1 MVKNTKGG
9 TGTKGLARKHQN
21 NNNNTSYAKS
31 RLPSCDLERIAIC
44 TKMLGNGM
52 CNITTSN
59 NLTLL
64 GHIRN
69 KFRGQHKRHNSISKN
84 SILLIGLREWETVS
98 KNCDILYIYDE
109 REIDSISSNPALDI
123 SIILNL
129 RNGNA
134 NLNQYHLNDLFS
146 NHNDLPHIPHT
157 EHSLPNFSQSSLTP
171 HTDNIHHHYHNHNH
185 NDYDNHN
192 HNDIDIDD
200 I

>member
-9 TGTKGLARKHQN
+9 TGTKALARKHQN
-21 NNNNTSYAKS
+21 NINNTSSAKS

-69 KFRGQHKRHNSISKN
+69 KFRGQHKRHNSISTN
-84 SILLIGLREWETVS
+84 TILLIGLREWETVP
-98 KNCDILYIYDE
+98 KNCDVLYIYDE
-109 REIDSISSNPALDI
+109 REVDSISSNPALDL
-123 SIILNL
+123 SLILNL
-129 RNGNA
+129 RNNA
-134 NLNQYHLNDLFS
+134 NLHNNHFHLNDLFS
-146 NHNDLPHIPHT
+146 NHNDLPHL
-157 EHSLPNFSQSSLTP
+157 LPTITTTP
-171 HTDNIHHHYHNHNH
+171 H
-185 NDYDNHN
+185 YDFQSELH
-192 HNDIDIDD
+192 IDIDD

>member
-9 TGTKGLARKHQN
+9 TGTKALARKHQN

-84 SILLIGLREWETVS
+84 SILLIGLREWETLP
-98 KNCDILYIYDE
+98 KNCDVLYIYDE

-134 NLNQYHLNDLFS
+134 NNGTNLSNHLNDLFS

-157 EHSLPNFSQSSLTP
+157 EHSLPNFSLTP
-171 HTDNIHHHYHNHNH
+171 HTDYIHHHYHND
-185 NDYDNHN
+185 NDYD
-192 HNDIDIDD
+192 NDIDIDD

>member
-9 TGTKGLARKHQN
+9 TGTKALARKHQN
-21 NNNNTSYAKS
+21 NNNNTSSAKS

-69 KFRGQHKRHNSISKN
+69 KFRGQHKRQNSISNN
-84 SILLIGLREWETVS
+84 SILLIGLREWETVP
-98 KNCDILYIYDE
+98 KNCDVLYIYDE
-109 REIDSISSNPALDI
+109 REFEAICSNPAFDL
-123 SIILNL
+123 SLILNL
-129 RNGNA
+129 RNGVN
-134 NLNQYHLNDLFS
+134 
-146 NHNDLPHIPHT
+146 
-157 EHSLPNFSQSSLTP
+157 
-171 HTDNIHHHYHNHNH
+171 NHNH
-185 NDYDNHN
+185 HLHELFSFDNQLLTHDTLPTTNHYTSYSIPIHHN
-192 HNDIDIDD
+192 HDIIDIDD

>member
-21 NNNNTSYAKS
+21 NNNNTSSAKS

-69 KFRGQHKRHNSISKN
+69 KFRGQHKRQNSISN
-84 SILLIGLREWETVS
+84 NTIILIGLREWETVP
-98 KNCDILYIYDE
+98 KNCDVLYIYDE
-109 REIDSISSNPALDI
+109 REFDYICSNPAFDL
-123 SIILNL
+123 SLILNI
-129 RNGNA
+129 RNNNGA
-134 NLNQYHLNDLFS
+134 NNSNHLHDLFS
-146 NHNDLPHIPHT
+146 FDNNQNGLPLPTSFTTNHNT
-157 EHSLPNFSQSSLTP
+157 SYSLPSLEL
-171 HTDNIHHHYHNHNH
+171 H
-185 NDYDNHN
+185 
-192 HNDIDIDD
+192 IDIDD